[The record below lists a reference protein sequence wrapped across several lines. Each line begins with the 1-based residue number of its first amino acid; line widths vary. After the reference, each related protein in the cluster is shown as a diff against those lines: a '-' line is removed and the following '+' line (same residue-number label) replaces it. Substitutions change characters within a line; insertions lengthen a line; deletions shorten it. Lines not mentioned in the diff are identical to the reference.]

1 MVEVNWKQSFL
12 GGALVGALVVGGGA
26 RLVMAPSADNGRD
39 QRSELTGDVDQE
51 RVMQS
56 LRTQLE
62 PALQS
67 WYRGEPLGYADLYA
81 DELSYFDPGTDG
93 SLNGIEALRTHYA
106 PIVGRINIDRHE
118 AVALRLQLHGNV
130 AILTYDL
137 NEYAADGPPSS
148 SWNVTQV
155 YRKIGAEWRVIH
167 GHFSPRPDEG

>member
-1 MVEVNWKQSFL
+1 MVKTNWKQGFL
-12 GGALVGALVVGGGA
+12 VGAIAGALVVGGGA
-26 RLVMAPSADNGRD
+26 RLVMAPSAEDGRD
-39 QRSELTGDVDQE
+39 RCLELTGDGNQE

-67 WYRGEPLGYADLYA
+67 WYRGEPFGYSDLYA
-81 DELSYFDPGTDG
+81 EELSYFDPGTDG
-93 SLNGIEALRTHYA
+93 SLNGIEALRAHYA

-118 AVALRLQLHGNV
+118 AVGLRLQLHCNV

-148 SWNVTQV
+148 RWNVTQV
-155 YRKIGAEWRVIH
+155 YRQIGAEWRVLH
-167 GHFSPRPDEG
+167 GHLSLRTDEG